1 MMKKLSILFLSLAMI
16 ISLIACE
23 GGSSVEYADP
33 NIAASLVDSINKEQ
47 LAKDILSVVNK
58 EEGAPTGLE
67 ITPLLE
73 GTMEEAATA
82 GEATII
88 VTVKADNYSNG
99 LWDKDTRSITSG
111 KITFN
116 VTGAFAK
123 TGTGYYLDIKTY
135 TAESTEVIIT
145 DTSGDE
151 AVEYKVKAAIRNGVA
166 SGIIAFEPS
175 TKNFTVSG
183 EVYVVVP
190 YAKDVDITLD
200 GKPVDY
206 ERLCKEVET
215 PYAPGSMVTLDG
227 VEILPAGLSYEFDE
241 ATGGYAIVADDNDE
255 TTPSGSVI
263 IPSEI
268 AGKPVTKI
276 GEKAFFSSD
285 VTSVSLPETI
295 KVIDAAAFQG
305 CSDLVYVN
313 IPDSVEIIGEGAFS
327 GCRNLAIELELPEG
341 LKELGQSAFYSC
353 RQITADV
360 LVVPDG
366 IATLNHWVFL
376 SCTGIKAYVI
386 PPGCAIEVA
395 EVGTPWDNCWD
406 WNADYT
412 GIAGPHVFFFDE
424 RPEGTPE
431 FVEWLNNNYQLCDE
445 GSIYY
450 NGEWNMNPS
459 NPQPISE

>member
-58 EEGAPTGLE
+58 EESAPAGLE

-88 VTVKADNYSNG
+88 VTVEADNYSNG

-111 KITFN
+111 NITFN
-116 VTGAFAK
+116 VSGAFAK
-123 TGTGYYLDIKTY
+123 TGTGYYLDIETY

-215 PYAPGSMVTLDG
+215 PY
-227 VEILPAGLSYEFDE
+227 
-241 ATGGYAIVADDNDE
+241 
-255 TTPSGSVI
+255 TTTR
-263 IPSEI
+263 EI
-268 AGKPVTKI
+268 AT
-276 GEKAFFSSD
+276 
-285 VTSVSLPETI
+285 TL
-295 KVIDAAAFQG
+295 QG
-305 CSDLVYVN
+305 GQVN
-313 IPDSVEIIGEGAFS
+313 H
-327 GCRNLAIELELPEG
+327 
-341 LKELGQSAFYSC
+341 
-353 RQITADV
+353 
-360 LVVPDG
+360 G
-366 IATLNHWVFL
+366 IN
-376 SCTGIKAYVI
+376 
-386 PPGCAIEVA
+386 
-395 EVGTPWDNCWD
+395 
-406 WNADYT
+406 
-412 GIAGPHVFFFDE
+412 
-424 RPEGTPE
+424 
-431 FVEWLNNNYQLCDE
+431 
-445 GSIYY
+445 
-450 NGEWNMNPS
+450 
-459 NPQPISE
+459 

>member
-58 EEGAPTGLE
+58 EESAPAGLK

-88 VTVKADNYSNG
+88 VTVEADNYSNG

-111 KITFN
+111 NITFN
-116 VTGAFAK
+116 VSGAFAK
-123 TGTGYYLDIKTY
+123 TGTGYYLDIETY

-215 PYAPGSMVTLDG
+215 PYTPGSMVTLDG

-276 GEKAFFSSD
+276 GEKAFMSSD
-285 VTSVSLPETI
+285 VISVSLPDTI
-295 KVIDAAAFQG
+295 KVIADSAFFK
-305 CSDLVYVN
+305 CSDLAYIN
-313 IPDSVEIIGEGAFS
+313 IPDSVEVIGASVFDSCKALSCTISLPDGLKEIGELAFSFCSNMKAENGVLVIPSGVTKLEGRTFS
-327 GCRNLAIELELPEG
+327 GCI
-341 LKELGQSAFYSC
+341 SIDS
-353 RQITADV
+353 
-360 LVVPDG
+360 
-366 IATLNHWVFL
+366 
-376 SCTGIKAYVI
+376 YVI
-386 PPGCAIEVA
+386 PAGCSINGENCN
-395 EVGTPWDNCWD
+395 TPWENCFGWYD
-406 WNADYT
+406 EYEECF
-412 GIAGPHVFFFDE
+412 VFLFDE
-424 RPEGTPE
+424 EPAEGAE
-431 FVEWLNNNYQLCDE
+431 FEKSLEATNGISMDNN
-445 GSIYY
+445 IFW
-450 NGEWNMNPS
+450 NGEWNMDPS
-459 NPQPISE
+459 NPQPVSE